1 MLGTF
6 ELLYK
11 SLPSLLL
18 PGVTFPLATTYDP
31 ALNGEPLT
39 GFHST

>member
-11 SLPSLLL
+11 SLPSLLI
-18 PGVTFPLATTYDP
+18 GVTFSLATTYDP